1 MKTNSEIL
9 KSVYES
15 NIKTY
20 KMLIEL
26 LNKWQDKSY
35 DLTDNEWNT
44 IKYYK
49 SVLDTYFNDASL
61 IQETISKTEK
71 LLLKHS

>member
-9 KSVYES
+9 KSVYEN

-49 SVLDTYFNDASL
+49 SVLDTYFNDTSL

>member
-1 MKTNSEIL
+1 MNNSEIL

-20 KMLIEL
+20 KMLVSL
-26 LNKWQDKSY
+26 LNKWHNKSY
-35 DLTDNEWNT
+35 NLTDKEWET

-49 SVLDTYFNDASL
+49 SVLDTYFNDPSL
-61 IQETISKTEK
+61 IKETIKETEK
-71 LLLKHS
+71 LVLKYS

>member
-44 IKYYK
+44 IKDYK

>member
-1 MKTNSEIL
+1 MNNSEIL

-20 KMLIEL
+20 KMLVSL
-26 LNKWQDKSY
+26 LNKWQDKNY
-35 DLTDNEWNT
+35 ELTDNEWET

-49 SVLDTYFNDASL
+49 SVLDTYFNDPSL
-61 IQETISKTEK
+61 IEKTIKETEK
-71 LLLKHS
+71 LVLKHS